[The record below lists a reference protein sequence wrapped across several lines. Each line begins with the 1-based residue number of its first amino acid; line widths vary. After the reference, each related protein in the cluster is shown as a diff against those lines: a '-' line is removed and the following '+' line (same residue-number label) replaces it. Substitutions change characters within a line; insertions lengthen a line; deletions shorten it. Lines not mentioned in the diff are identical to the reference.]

1 MKLLIAFGL
10 LCLWPVHIGW
20 CQSADKKAEIAKLRS
35 ELSQALEASD
45 AGPPGVITQPV
56 WTKQAQGPATAS
68 KVIVD
73 EAALRSAAALRDEI
87 QKAVAQQGH
96 TKEVLQLDAA
106 VKAAGNA
113 QVGSTLGDAR
123 QEMLGASQAPVDG
136 QPNVVESSVNTPGID
151 LEQLQ
156 RLELS
161 KRRTRDL
168 LVLSGI
174 EEDTQFTLGS
184 DVDQWVSVQANG
196 SAYLVG
202 LQPKDLLVL
211 NGDFSPL
218 QTVPLLAPIDAML
231 SLERW
236 SSHTQLQEG
245 LLVVATQQQLLWHR
259 LEPGRG
265 LVPFWHWPL
274 GSQASK
280 LATFSLEGRDFVVL
294 AGNRTLSV
302 YSYDLEAEEFWIA
315 QRLQLPETITAMAV
329 LDTGR
334 ELLLAVGQT
343 DVALIYAYNPRER
356 PLGEAGLQL
365 QLHQRVPAPQVAAI
379 AAFQMGGRSYLAL
392 GGQRPQILAHV
403 QGQLVPRTILGQNFG
418 FVELFLPV
426 AVRSYRDD
434 LLLLVQHRVAF
445 DTHTLLVLEVLIWTG
460 EAFEAGLPPPC
471 GIASQPNHITHGAGC
486 MLDHEREAG
495 LIGAALIRQQDQ
507 PPLLLVPRQEAP
519 SGLFR
524 LQTKLLPRNSETK
537 DLQEIHEFMRQWVE
551 EQDAIIRLVEAQ
563 LQAPLPMEEEF
574 EEIHT
579 PQLINEAGEIEEL
592 FVNEARWTAE
602 DAAIDLRQ
610 LLQQI
615 RQLEQELQGGGAAA
629 AATMHRAKRQPET
642 LYNFHYD
649 RLEVDSC
656 EADVLLLEQLNH
668 APFYVQNKSLLL
680 PAGTLNV
687 QRLELLQLPA
697 QPLHAE
703 SHERLQLE
711 GSLACE
717 TINGLAWSQLLQD
730 LVWRHRPLQLSQLHV
745 QGAVIFEDALHL
757 SSLNELRFPE
767 DYLWSQGNGTSVVH
781 APKEFTQTLAA
792 NVVDTTGTINEMRPE
807 DAITLSDAQ
816 DWPGLVTFSQLEV
829 SEELELNGS
838 AQGRQFEEAPL
849 NPTLLETHH
858 IRTAD
863 CHFVQLHVHG
873 SLHLR
878 GQLDNDSYDALLGDL
893 LQRSADPSAEL
904 LVAGAKR
911 IVGQLQLPV
920 DTHVADSKLSGIPLE
935 HFVTKHTAQ
944 MLRNLTQLPAYVYFH
959 RLQLPPGAS
968 YDGVQLEQL
977 LGEALRLDGAAL
989 SAPGTRLR
997 FAGPAPVLA
1006 GGLRL
1011 EHSLNQVPLASGYQT
1026 LREPLHLQRAGFQ
1039 RLEAEQAQVGGAVR
1053 GLGLLNGQRLGDLL
1067 QEEPHSWSGEVH
1079 VQELILPHGVQAQ
1092 ELQGIRAE
1100 LLLDFLQQLDELP
1113 LLILQGQLQ
1122 VERIAVSGSVQVE
1135 GALNGRDLEQLQR
1148 EVIWLDR
1155 SNEMRTRWQLQQPP
1169 VFASDLHILGSFN
1182 ERLLPEL
1189 LADIVFRSD
1198 SDSDSAS
1205 DSAGEVIIEGTK
1217 SFTAP
1222 LRVADELHLEALNG
1236 VPFERLANRRQPL
1249 NLAGNVRLQGRLQA
1263 ASVQLRGALN
1273 NDPLALAQLEQLLHW
1288 DAQSQA
1294 FVQRG
1299 RVALLPGGTSRPLE
1313 DLTVLG
1319 HLGTLNEEP
1328 LQQLFEQLIFKQ
1340 QPHIRID
1347 GHKLFTGR
1355 VSMPEG
1361 AHIQQLNGLDLEQL
1375 LSQLIFIDGE
1385 QQQEQPQ
1392 EVETPV
1398 HFAAPIRMEQL
1409 LAERLLLTGQL
1420 LNGCNIS
1427 DWLLDTVRVDRDWQ
1441 GSAAQAPITF
1451 AAGSLDHNS
1460 LTLEQLNHLNLSHL
1474 VTLHT
1479 EQQLLAPFVA
1489 EELLLDG
1496 VMEVQGLVNGR
1507 QLSQEYANTL
1517 MMNSPV
1523 PQTVETP
1530 LLLPGIHVRGP
1541 LQVKAPINGDA
1552 SLNLSDVASLEEPQ
1566 LRLQSPLYFSRL
1578 HAPALTA
1585 RQRLNAFDYVDW
1597 HARSL
1602 WARGRPEQT
1611 ISGNWRVKQLRVKQ
1625 AALGDARNRRQTMEQ
1640 MEQHYRQLC
1649 QRLSKMFGSLRLPYQ
1664 VQKLK
1669 RSFTLRQ
1676 PKGSEDVRRIFGLE
1690 ADLQPGGPS
1699 TYLLVNE
1706 RGCWTRIH
1714 RWNGTRFAHAGA
1726 FRSGP
1731 VDEVIGLQLRN
1742 NSGRDFAFMTS
1753 HEMDEGEHESTWN
1766 CTGAAAAAAAASVL
1780 QSWHTDEEQ
1789 AETEPLAIPVETL
1802 QGLKQQQKELQKRP
1816 LPGSYQAAIKYLQR
1830 PPVESELGPHWGR
1843 RQQIGPEELHA
1854 LRRRLLET
1862 LNFRLQ
1868 TEVNITQLSI
1878 PESDL
1883 YDEQLVEDFLQLMQQ
1898 LRGFRPRL
1906 HTDTLPLPDSPARV
1920 LAARSAQLIW
1930 PVLQELRELAAD
1942 DGSELALEET
1952 LLDVLE
1958 LANNG
1963 SSDQTLQLHAVIGRL
1978 RQLQEQLQLQQQ
1990 HGEPMAS
1997 ASSRVSEQT
2006 LLHWRPVQTLRL
2018 LVGPKN
2024 RSRLLYARLTR
2035 LDPHEGDRPTTPS
2048 SAPPAHIQLHH
2059 ANGSLFQSLAA
2070 DRQARQ
2076 LTALRVR
2083 DETLLAFVEG
2093 CCQIR
2098 VFIYRGVQG
2107 FVPFAR
2113 FRAHRASEESP
2124 VVQLLALR
2132 LPLQRSPGAV
2142 YALAVAQARRI
2153 TFYEL
2158 VIAGQLEPWLKC
2170 N

>member
-10 LCLWPVHIGW
+10 LCLCPIRIGW
-20 CQSADKKAEIAKLRS
+20 CQSTDKKAEIAKLRS
-35 ELSQALEASD
+35 ELSVALEASD
-45 AGPPGVITQPV
+45 GGPPGVITQPV
-56 WTKQAQGPATAS
+56 WTKQAQGAPIPATAG
-68 KVIVD
+68 KVIVNQ
-73 EAALRSAAALRDEI
+73 AALRSAAAVRDEI
-87 QKAVAQQGH
+87 KKAVAQQGH
-96 TKEVLQLDAA
+96 TQEVLELDAA
-106 VKAAGNA
+106 VQAASKAQA
-113 QVGSTLGDAR
+113 GSTLGGAR
-123 QEMLGASQAPVDG
+123 QEMLGTSQDSEDG
-136 QPNVVESSVNTPGID
+136 QQPNVVESSVNTPGID

-174 EEDTQFTLGS
+174 EEDSHFALGS

-202 LQPKDLLVL
+202 LQPEGFLVL

-236 SSHTQLQEG
+236 SGRTHLQEG

-274 GSQASK
+274 GSQASR
-280 LATFSLEGRDFVVL
+280 LSIFSLEGRDFIVL

-315 QRLQLPETITAMAV
+315 QRLQLPEAITAVAV

-343 DVALIYAYNPRER
+343 DQALIYAYNPRER
-356 PLGEAGLQL
+356 PLGDAGLQL
-365 QLHQRVPAPQVAAI
+365 QLHQRLPAPQVASI

-418 FVELFLPV
+418 FVEHFLPV

-434 LLLLVQHRVAF
+434 LLLLVQHRVTF

-471 GIASQPNHITHGAGC
+471 GIGSPPNHITHGAGC
-486 MLDHEREAG
+486 MLDQEREAG

-507 PPLLLVPRQEAP
+507 PPLLLVPRRQAP

-524 LQTKLLPRNSETK
+524 LQTQLLPRNSETK
-537 DLQEIHEFMRQWVE
+537 DLQEIHQFMREWVE
-551 EQDAIIRLVEAQ
+551 EQEAIIRLVEAH
-563 LQAPLPMEEEF
+563 LRTPLPSEEQF

-579 PQLINEAGEIEEL
+579 PQVINEGGDIREL
-592 FVNEARWTAE
+592 YVNDARWTAE

-615 RQLEQELQGGGAAA
+615 RLLERELQAAA
-629 AATMHRAKRQPET
+629 PRRPKRQPET

-649 RLEVDSC
+649 RLEVDSV
-656 EADVLLLEQLNH
+656 EADVLVLDQLNH
-668 APFYVQNKSLLL
+668 VPFYVQNKSLLL
-680 PAGTLNV
+680 PAGSLNV
-687 QRLELLQLPA
+687 QRLELLQLPTE
-697 QPLHAE
+697 QLHSEGTE
-703 SHERLQLE
+703 SHQRLQLD
-711 GSLACE
+711 GNLACE

-745 QGAVIFEDALHL
+745 QGAVVFEDALHL

-767 DYLWSQGNGTSVVH
+767 DYLWSQGNGTTIVQ
-781 APKEFTQTLAA
+781 APKEFTQTLTA
-792 NVVDTTGTINEMRPE
+792 NVVDTTGTINEVRPE
-807 DAITLSDAQ
+807 DAISLSDAQ
-816 DWPGLVTFSQLEV
+816 DWPGLVTFAQLEV

-849 NPTLLETHH
+849 NPTLLETRH
-858 IRTAD
+858 IRAAD
-863 CHFVQLHVHG
+863 CHFVQLFVQG
-873 SLHLR
+873 ALHLR
-878 GQLDNDSYDALLGDL
+878 GQLDNSSYDSLLGDL
-893 LQRSADPSAEL
+893 VQRSPDASQEL

-911 IVGQLQLPV
+911 VLGQLQLPV
-920 DTHVADSKLSGIPLE
+920 DAHVADGKLSGIPLE
-935 HFVTKHTAQ
+935 HFVTKHTSQ
-944 MLRNLTQLPAYVYFH
+944 LLRNLTQLPGYVYFH
-959 RLQLPPGAS
+959 RLQLAAGGT
-968 YDGVQLEQL
+968 YDGVHLEQL
-977 LGEALRLDGAAL
+977 LAESLRLDGPSL
-989 SAPGTRLR
+989 RAPGTRLR
-997 FAGPAPVLA
+997 FVGPPPDLA
-1006 GGLRL
+1006 AGLRL

-1026 LREPLHLQRAGFQ
+1026 LREPLHLRRASFQ
-1039 RLEAEQAQVGGAVR
+1039 RVEAAQAQVSGDVIASAA
-1053 GLGLLNGQRLGDLL
+1053 GLGLLNGRPLGDML
-1067 QEEPHSWSGEVH
+1067 QEEPHSWSGEVN

-1092 ELQGIRAE
+1092 QLQGIRAD

-1122 VERIAVSGSVQVE
+1122 VERIDVSGSVQVE
-1135 GALNGRDLEQLQR
+1135 GPLNGRSLDQLQR

-1155 SNEMRTRWQLQQPP
+1155 SNEMRTRWRLQQPP
-1169 VFASDLHILGSFN
+1169 VFASDLHIRGSFN

-1189 LADIVFRSD
+1189 LDDIVFRSD
-1198 SDSDSAS
+1198 V
-1205 DSAGEVIIEGTK
+1205 AGDVVVIEGTK
-1217 SFTAP
+1217 SFAAP
-1222 LRVADELHLEALNG
+1222 LSVAGELHLEALNG

-1249 NLAGNVRLQGRLQA
+1249 NLTGNVRLQGRLHA
-1263 ASVQLRGALN
+1263 AEVQLQGSLN
-1273 NDPLALAQLEQLLHW
+1273 NDPLAMTRLAQLLHW
-1288 DAQSQA
+1288 DPAWQS
-1294 FVQRG
+1294 FVQCG
-1299 RVALLPGGTSRPLE
+1299 RVVPLPGGASMQLE

-1319 HLGTLNEEP
+1319 HLGNLSEEP

-1340 QPHIRID
+1340 HAHIRVG
-1347 GHKLFTGR
+1347 GHKVFTGR
-1355 VSMPEG
+1355 VSIPEG

-1375 LSQLIFIDGE
+1375 LSQLIFIDG
-1385 QQQEQPQ
+1385 QQHEAVTVQ
-1392 EVETPV
+1392 TPV
-1398 HFAAPIRMEQL
+1398 HFAAPVQADQL

-1420 LNGCNIS
+1420 LNGCNVS
-1427 DWLLDTVRVDRDWQ
+1427 EWLLDTVRVDRDWP
-1441 GSAAQAPITF
+1441 APQVPLTF
-1451 AAGSLDHNS
+1451 AAGSLDYNG
-1460 LTLEQLNHLNLSHL
+1460 LEVEQLNSVNLSRL

-1479 EQQLLAPFVA
+1479 EQQLLEPLLAV
-1489 EELLLDG
+1489 ELLLDG
-1496 VMEVQGLVNGR
+1496 VMTVQGLVNGR
-1507 QLSQEYANTL
+1507 NLSQEYANTL
-1517 MMNSPV
+1517 MINSLEQS
-1523 PQTVETP
+1523 QTVETP
-1530 LLLPGIHVRGP
+1530 LLLAGIHVRGP
-1541 LQVKAPINGDA
+1541 VQVNAPLNGDA
-1552 SLNLSDVASLEEPQ
+1552 SLNLSDVASLAEPQ
-1566 LRLQSPLYFSRL
+1566 LRLQSPLYFSSL
-1578 HAPALTA
+1578 HAPELRA
-1585 RQRLNAFDYVDW
+1585 RQRLNAFDFVDW
-1597 HARSL
+1597 HERSL
-1602 WARGRPEQT
+1602 WARGRAEQT
-1611 ISGNWRVKQLRVKQ
+1611 ITGNWRVKQLRVKQ
-1625 AALGDARNRRQTMEQ
+1625 GDIRNRRQTMAQ
-1640 MEQHYRQLC
+1640 MEEQYRQLC
-1649 QRLSKMFGSLRLPYQ
+1649 QRLSQMFGSLRLPYQ
-1664 VQKLK
+1664 VQKLR

-1676 PKGSEDVRRIFGLE
+1676 PKRNEDVRRIFGLE
-1690 ADLQPGGPS
+1690 AGRKAGI
-1699 TYLLVNE
+1699 YLLINE

-1726 FRSGP
+1726 FQSGP

-1753 HEMDEGEHESTWN
+1753 HEMDEGEHESAWN
-1766 CTGAAAAAAAASVL
+1766 CTAAASLL
-1780 QSWHTDEEQ
+1780 QSWQTDEEQ
-1789 AETEPLAIPVETL
+1789 EETEPLAIPVETL
-1802 QGLKQQQKELQKRP
+1802 QGLKEQQEELQKRP
-1816 LPGSYQAAIKYLQR
+1816 LPSYQEAIKYLQR
-1830 PPVESELGPHWGR
+1830 PAVESELGPHWGR
-1843 RQQIGPEELHA
+1843 RKQIGPEELHA

-1862 LNFRLQ
+1862 LSFRLQ

-1883 YDEQLVEDFLQLMQQ
+1883 YDDQLVEDFLQLMQQ
-1898 LRGFRPRL
+1898 LKGFRARL
-1906 HTDTLPLPDSPARV
+1906 RTDTLPLPDSPARV

-1930 PVLQELRELAAD
+1930 PVLQELREISGAGGSGAD
-1942 DGSELALEET
+1942 KEELALEET

-1958 LANNG
+1958 VANNG
-1963 SSDQTLQLHAVIGRL
+1963 TSSSSSSLGSDQTLQLHAVIGRL
-1978 RQLQEQLQLQQQ
+1978 RQLQEQLQRT
-1990 HGEPMAS
+1990 HGESMAS
-1997 ASSRVSEQT
+1997 AASRASEQT
-2006 LLHWRPVQTLRL
+2006 LPHPTLQWRPVQTLRL

-2024 RSRLLYARLTR
+2024 RSRLLYARLAL
-2035 LDPHEGDRPTTPS
+2035 LDTPEGRGSPTTPS
-2048 SAPPAHIQLHH
+2048 TAPPAHIQLHH

-2098 VFIYRGVQG
+2098 VFVYRGVQG
-2107 FVPFAR
+2107 FVPFTH
-2113 FRAHRASEESP
+2113 FRAHKATEESP

-2132 LPLQRSPGAV
+2132 LPLQRPPGAV